1 MGGMEDM
8 ELNKDR
14 YLKLCM
20 ILLVT
25 FLLISLYTIN
35 AYALSVR
42 LNDKGDRVQEIQSLL
57 NKVGYDINVD
67 GIFGYRTKEI
77 VKDFQVNHSL
87 TVDGIVG
94 DTTYQ
99 KLTTMAEDIRYTVK
113 KGDTLYDIA
122 RKYDTTVQSIKESNN
137 IRGEIIHPGDVLYLP
152 NTGRGGGEEN
162 RIYANIIHEVQ
173 PGDALYNIAR
183 KYGVDLDTIKGANNL
198 KTDKIVIGQNLVIP
212 FEQRINSGQFNLQ
225 KGAFIWPITG
235 RITSYFGWRNDPIA
249 RSSDFHQGLDIAAP
263 VGKEIQ
269 AASSG
274 KVVKS
279 GWVTGF
285 GKTLVIDHGDGVETL
300 YAHNSSLL
308 VRVGE
313 QVYAGQIIARAGST
327 GKSTGSHLHFAVLV
341 NDKPVDPMQYL
352 P

>member
-1 MGGMEDM
+1 
-8 ELNKDR
+8 
-14 YLKLCM
+14 M
-20 ILLVT
+20 ILLIT
-25 FLLISLYTIN
+25 ILFLSLSTIN
-35 AYALSVR
+35 TSALSLR

-57 NKVGYDINVD
+57 NKVGYDINID
-67 GIFGYRTKEI
+67 GIFGFRTKEV
-77 VKDFQVNHSL
+77 VKDFQINHSL
-87 TVDGIVG
+87 KVDGIVG
-94 DTTYQ
+94 DITYQ
-99 KLTTMAEDIRYTVK
+99 KLKAMAEDIRYTVK

-122 RKYDTTVQSIKESNN
+122 QKYDTTIQGIKESNN
-137 IRGEIIHPGDVLYLP
+137 LRGDIIHPGDLLYLP

-183 KYGVDLDTIKGANNL
+183 KYGVDIDTIKGANNL
-198 KTDKIVIGQNLVIP
+198 KTDRIIVGQNLVIP
-212 FEQRINSGQFNLQ
+212 FEQRINNGKFNLQ

-235 RITSYFGWRNDPIA
+235 RITSYFGWRSDPIS
-249 RSSDFHQGLDIAAP
+249 RSSDLHQGLDIASP
-263 VGKEIQ
+263 VGKQVQ

-279 GWVTGF
+279 GWMSGF

-313 QVYAGQIIARAGST
+313 KVHTGQIISRAGST

>member
-1 MGGMEDM
+1 M
-8 ELNKDR
+8 ELKKDR

-20 ILLVT
+20 ILLIT
-25 FLLISLYTIN
+25 ILFLSLSTIN
-35 AYALSVR
+35 TSALSLR

-57 NKVGYDINVD
+57 NKVGYDINID
-67 GIFGYRTKEI
+67 GIFGFRTKEV
-77 VKDFQVNHSL
+77 VKDFQINHSL
-87 TVDGIVG
+87 KVDGIVG
-94 DTTYQ
+94 DITYQ
-99 KLTTMAEDIRYTVK
+99 KLKAMAEDIRYTVK

-122 RKYDTTVQSIKESNN
+122 QKYDTTIQGIKESNN
-137 IRGEIIHPGDVLYLP
+137 LRGDIIHPGDLLYLP

-183 KYGVDLDTIKGANNL
+183 KYGVDIDTIKGANNL
-198 KTDKIVIGQNLVIP
+198 KTDRIIVGQNLVIP
-212 FEQRINSGQFNLQ
+212 FEQRINNGKFNLQ

-235 RITSYFGWRNDPIA
+235 RITSYFGWRSDPIS
-249 RSSDFHQGLDIAAP
+249 RSSDLHQGLDIASP
-263 VGKEIQ
+263 VGKQVQ

-279 GWVTGF
+279 GWMSGF

-313 QVYAGQIIARAGST
+313 KVHTGQIISRAGST